1 MNNKP
6 LVSIV
11 TPSYNSEALIGE
23 TIQSILNQTYTN
35 WELIIVDDCS
45 SDQTVDIIKE
55 YTDER
60 IQLHILEQNSGAAVA
75 RNHAIKKAT
84 GKYLAFLDSD
94 DLWTEDKLEKQVR
107 FMQTNDWA
115 FSFTGY
121 ELMNEEGILMN
132 KYVPVPYVMNYHT
145 LMKNTIIGCLTV
157 MLDRE
162 KIGDQY
168 MPNIRAGQDT
178 AFWLQLLKQGFTA
191 YGINEPLAHYRIGSH
206 SISSN
211 KWKAAKRTWRIY
223 REIEQL
229 SVIRSTW
236 YFINYSWNAVKKR
249 L

>member
-178 AFWLQLLKQGFTA
+178 AFWLQLL
-191 YGINEPLAHYRIGSH
+191 
-206 SISSN
+206 
-211 KWKAAKRTWRIY
+211 
-223 REIEQL
+223 
-229 SVIRSTW
+229 
-236 YFINYSWNAVKKR
+236 
-249 L
+249 

>member
-11 TPSYNSEALIGE
+11 TPTYNSEVFIEE
-23 TIQSILNQTYTN
+23 TIQSILNQSYMN
-35 WELIIVDDCS
+35 WELLIVDDCS
-45 SDQTVDIIKE
+45 TDNTVDIIKR

-60 IQLHILEQNSGAAVA
+60 IKLHILEENSGAAVA

-94 DLWTEDKLEKQVR
+94 DLWTKEKLEQQVR
-107 FMQTNDWA
+107 FMQKNDLP

-121 ELMNEEGILMN
+121 ELMNEEGNLLN
-132 KYVPVPYVMNYHT
+132 KYVPVPYVMTYKS
-145 LMKNTIIGCLTV
+145 LLKNTIIGCLTV

-162 KIGDQY
+162 KIGEQY

-178 AFWLQLLKQGFTA
+178 AFWLQLLKKGFTA

-211 KWKAAKRTWRIY
+211 KWKALQRTWRIY
-223 REIEQL
+223 REIEEL
-229 SVIRSTW
+229 SILKSSW
-236 YFINYSWNAVKKR
+236 YFTQYSLNALKKR